1 MDNSGIYE
9 KMARRAIPPEHPLNL
24 ALALKIGED
33 LAHRAAGDIVSFQ
46 EYGDHAVS
54 SIWDVHSVFE
64 PAVKSVF
71 IRPGTHEVVPSAA
84 IPTKV
89 EMALQVHAHPQVLPP
104 LRSLT
109 AEDAH
114 RVQDFLSLAADQ
126 RTDIADLRV
135 LTPSHDPAEAVTWL
149 LPALQKIG
157 AKVQYGSVHFEPR
170 PLREVWLMIENLGGN
185 CPVQAEG
192 LIADTRFY
200 YRARGTHQSL
210 ETETGFEFR
219 EPVIGNEF
227 VAGWISDE
235 EARRFIMR
243 AAQAYARFAN
253 LGDRKLH

>member
-1 MDNSGIYE
+1 MSKSGIYE
-9 KMARRAIPPEHPLNL
+9 KMARRAIPPERPLSL
-24 ALALKIGED
+24 ALALRIGED
-33 LAHRAAGDIVSFQ
+33 LTHRAVGDVIPFQ

-64 PAVKSVF
+64 PGVKSVF
-71 IRPGTHEVVPSAA
+71 IRPGTREVVPSDAM
-84 IPTKV
+84 PTKV
-89 EMALQVHAHPQVLPP
+89 EMAFHVHAHPQNVPS
-104 LRSLT
+104 LRPLT

-135 LTPSHDPAEAVTWL
+135 LTPSHDPAEAVAWI
-149 LPALQKIG
+149 LPALQRIG
-157 AKVQYGSVHFEPR
+157 AKVEYGSVHFEPR
-170 PLREVWLMIENLGGN
+170 PLAEVSLTIENLGGN

-192 LIADTRFY
+192 VLADTRFY
-200 YRARGTHQSL
+200 YRARGTHQAL

-235 EARRFIMR
+235 AARRFIMR

-253 LGDRKLH
+253 LNDRKFH